1 MISRLGDVL
10 GDVARH
16 WYIYLSIPVMAAA
29 IGYVTKLV
37 AIRMMF
43 QPLEYRGH
51 RPFGWQGVVPRRAA
65 RMASIA
71 VDMMTSQLI
80 SPADVVRRLDPDR
93 IARQLAEPLQAIA
106 GELAR
111 EIAEQFQP
119 RLWDSLPERVR
130 RVVVHRIEAETP
142 KLAVSVLRSVQD
154 DVESVFDLKGMV
166 VTNLV
171 RDKAL
176 LNRMFTE
183 AGDREFQF
191 IARAGLG
198 FGALIG
204 IVQMVAWALFKQP
217 LIMPVFGA
225 LTGWFTDWLALRMIF
240 YPIGPRRY
248 LGLVTWQGLFLR
260 RREEVTEA
268 YATLIATEVI
278 TPHKVIEAVLHGPL
292 ADRLFGMIQRE
303 VQRTLARHVGVAG
316 PLVLFAVGSRRYQSM
331 KYLIAERA
339 LQRLPDTLAHVED
352 YARDAMDI
360 RNLLISKMRE
370 LSAEEFEGL
379 LRPAFQEDEWI
390 LITVGAVLGF
400 AVGEAQSLILEHLAR

>member
-1 MISRLGDVL
+1 MHLGDVF

-16 WYIYLSIPVMAAA
+16 WYVYLSIPVMAAV

-43 QPLEYRGH
+43 RPLEYRGR

-71 VDMMTSQLI
+71 VEMMTSQLI

-93 IARQLAEPLQAIA
+93 IAKQLTEPLQAIA
-106 GELAR
+106 GDLAR
-111 EIAEQFQP
+111 EIAEEFQP
-119 RLWDSLPERVR
+119 ELWDSLPERVR
-130 RVVVHRIEAETP
+130 RVVVRRIEAEAP

-154 DVESVFDLKGMV
+154 DVESVFDLKDMV

-183 AGDREFQF
+183 AGHREFQF
-191 IARAGLG
+191 IARSGLG

-204 IVQMVAWALFKQP
+204 IVQMIAWALFKQP

-225 LTGWFTDWLALRMIF
+225 LTGWFTDWLALKMIF

-248 LGLVTWQGLFLR
+248 FGLFTWQGLFLR
-260 RREEVTEA
+260 RREEVSEA

-278 TPHKVIEAVLHGPL
+278 TPHKVIEAVLNGPL

-303 VQRTLARHVGVAG
+303 VQRTLARQVGVAG
-316 PLVLFAVGSRRYQSM
+316 PLVLFAVGSNRYQRM

-339 LQRLPDTLAHVED
+339 LERMPESLVHIED

-379 LRPAFQEDEWI
+379 LRPAFQQDEWI

>member
-1 MISRLGDVL
+1 
-10 GDVARH
+10 
-16 WYIYLSIPVMAAA
+16 
-29 IGYVTKLV
+29 
-37 AIRMMF
+37 
-43 QPLEYRGH
+43 
-51 RPFGWQGVVPRRAA
+51 
-65 RMASIA
+65 MASIA
-71 VDMMTSQLI
+71 VEMMTSQLI

-93 IARQLAEPLQAIA
+93 IAKQLTEPLQAIA
-106 GELAR
+106 GDLAR
-111 EIAEQFQP
+111 EIAEEFQP
-119 RLWDSLPERVR
+119 ELWDSLPERVR
-130 RVVVHRIEAETP
+130 RVVVRRIEAEAP

-154 DVESVFDLKGMV
+154 NVESVFDLKDMV

-183 AGDREFQF
+183 AGHREFQF
-191 IARAGLG
+191 IARSGLG

-204 IVQMVAWALFKQP
+204 IVQMIAWALFKQP

-225 LTGWFTDWLALRMIF
+225 LTGWFTDWLALKMIF
-240 YPIGPRRY
+240 YPIEPKRY
-248 LGLVTWQGLFLR
+248 FGLFTWQGLFLR
-260 RREEVTEA
+260 RREEVSEA

-278 TPHKVIEAVLHGPL
+278 TPHKVIEAVLNGPL

-303 VQRTLARHVGVAG
+303 VQRTLARQVGVAR
-316 PLVLFAVGSRRYQSM
+316 PLVMFAVGSNRYQRM

-339 LQRLPDTLAHVED
+339 LERMPESLVHIED

-379 LRPAFQEDEWI
+379 LRPAFQQDEWI